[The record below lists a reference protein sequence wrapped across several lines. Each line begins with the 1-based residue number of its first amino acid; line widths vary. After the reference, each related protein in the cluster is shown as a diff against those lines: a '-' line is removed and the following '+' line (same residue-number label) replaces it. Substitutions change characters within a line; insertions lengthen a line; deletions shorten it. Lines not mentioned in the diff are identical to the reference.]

1 MLSEVHGQANA
12 HIIPF
17 YSSQLRYSYLDVPT
31 FLQTGELVIID
42 ILDMAPSKAT
52 SESCDPFWFLKERCQ
67 VSDEN
72 MCRKKEQL
80 CVCGLKAVYKKH
92 VSFSFTPRNWSASRS
107 IRIGTLPA
115 SHGSDQ
121 FSSWT
126 PSNGILR
133 NPYFFSG
140 SLQVTTVFL
149 RVPHGLGKTY
159 FVEKTVSPV
168 WPTGIDGFPTLI
180 DGFPTGTWKFGW
192 FGGRFVI
199 KVRSTTC
206 GKHKMFGDLFFWEC
220 YFQDIDTQITRWRA
234 QSGRCVRTTDSTR
247 ICYPTPSFFTS
258 GPYAGTAQKDMFNN
272 KTQVQEGLGVTPAH
286 AGGIL

>member
-1 MLSEVHGQANA
+1 MCILRACCLKYMARQTHTSS
-12 HIIPF
+12 PF
-17 YSSQLRYSYLDVPT
+17 YSSQLCYSYLDVPT
-31 FLQTGELVIID
+31 FLQTWELVIMD

-67 VSDEN
+67 VSDEH

-92 VSFSFTPRNWSASRS
+92 VSFSFTPRNCASRS

-180 DGFPTGTWKFGW
+180 DGFPTGTWKFG
-192 FGGRFVI
+192 
-199 KVRSTTC
+199 
-206 GKHKMFGDLFFWEC
+206 
-220 YFQDIDTQITRWRA
+220 
-234 QSGRCVRTTDSTR
+234 
-247 ICYPTPSFFTS
+247 
-258 GPYAGTAQKDMFNN
+258 
-272 KTQVQEGLGVTPAH
+272 
-286 AGGIL
+286 